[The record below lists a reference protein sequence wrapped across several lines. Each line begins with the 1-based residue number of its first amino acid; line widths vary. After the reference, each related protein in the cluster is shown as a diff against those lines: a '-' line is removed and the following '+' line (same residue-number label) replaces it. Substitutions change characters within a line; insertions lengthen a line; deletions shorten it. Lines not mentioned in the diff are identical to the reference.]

1 MNIGSSSSHKS
12 PKFTLEF
19 YFVLVVAAGLDGRG
33 RQVSCR
39 GHVLSIFYTS
49 YARDM
54 GSVQSVV
61 RYRDIGWPTT
71 TVDARADRR
80 ANAQHSRSLLL
91 LALKLFQGLRDLS
104 PTTARREEIQAARLP
119 VLDV

>member
-1 MNIGSSSSHKS
+1 MNIGFSSSHKS

-80 ANAQHSRSLLL
+80 ASAPSLLL